1 MAKDKQLKTTVRKA
15 GQLARSTKPKFKKLT
30 PYEVYLVDDKGRS
43 GKRICGTQR
52 NGMPEGYVCIK
63 ASGEGTDHPGW
74 GQCQFHDRQLPNP
87 QNTGLWLTLNQQ
99 AGLPANLLE
108 YYQNAEMI
116 QEEHLSSVDDDIKA
130 LYALQTYVL
139 SRHRDPENENEGY
152 ITNQDIDLVM
162 KLTDKIM
169 KAKEMRVK
177 LNKEDSLDTTTVK
190 AFVDQI
196 FKIIMAN
203 AAKNVGKR
211 ILSEI
216 LEEVIVPF
224 KTQGRIV
231 GEEFDYSP
239 TSVEV
244 AEEVKDG

>member
-15 GQLARSTKPKFKKLT
+15 GQLARSTKPKFKKIT
-30 PYEVYLVDDKGRS
+30 PYEVYLVDDKGRQK
-43 GKRICGTQR
+43 KRICGTQR

-74 GQCQFHDRQLPNP
+74 GQCQFHDRQLPNT

-108 YYQNAEMI
+108 YYQNAEII
-116 QEEHLSSVDDDIKA
+116 QEEHLSSVDDDIKS
-130 LYALQTYVL
+130 LYALQSYVL
-139 SRHRDPENENEGY
+139 ARRRDEEGEGVL
-152 ITNQDIDLVM
+152 NNHDIDLII

-169 KAKEMRVK
+169 KAKELRPK
-177 LNKEDSLDTTTVK
+177 LKREVSLDTTTVK

-211 ILSEI
+211 ILTEI
-216 LEEVIVPF
+216 LDDVIVPF

-231 GEEFDYSP
+231 GSEFDYSE
-239 TSVEV
+239 SSKKML
-244 AEEVKDG
+244 EEVSNGE